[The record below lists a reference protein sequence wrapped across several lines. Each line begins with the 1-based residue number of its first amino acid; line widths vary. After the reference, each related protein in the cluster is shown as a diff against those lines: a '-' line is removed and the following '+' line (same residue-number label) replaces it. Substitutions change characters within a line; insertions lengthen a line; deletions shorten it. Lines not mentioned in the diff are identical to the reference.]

1 MASGSPTRS
10 RPVGRLAAALR
21 ALPNEPGVYRF
32 RDRDDDVL
40 YIGRAAQLR
49 SRVASY
55 WSDLGDR
62 SHLAPMVAGVTRVEA
77 VVCGSRH
84 EAAWLERNLL
94 EVALPPWNRTPGGQE
109 VPVLIGLDQSPASP
123 GLRVLH
129 LPAGAAADVQLF
141 GPYLGGLQIR
151 NAVSGLQRLHPL
163 GYTGS
168 RLSAAERGLA
178 EQRGVTEQHRAALGE
193 ALTRILRREPR
204 AVGRARTA
212 LTELR
217 RTAAASEAFELAA
230 RINAE
235 LEGLECVTSVQRVTT
250 LAAEEADITAVS
262 DGLVV
267 TFTIRGGRLNGWGTR
282 AADPHGVAALATA
295 SRRWRPFA
303 ERNAALAA
311 ALAGPGHR
319 STAEK

>member
-1 MASGSPTRS
+1 MVSCSSKRS
-10 RPVGRLAAALR
+10 RPVGRLSAAVR

-32 RDRDDDVL
+32 RDRDDHVL

-62 SHLAPMVAGVTRVEA
+62 SHLAPMVAAVIRVEA

-94 EVALPPWNRTPGGQE
+94 EVALPPWNRTAGGQE
-109 VPVLIGLDQSPASP
+109 VPVLIGLDHGPASP

-129 LPAGAAADVQLF
+129 LPSPVVSGTQLF
-141 GPYLGGLQIR
+141 GPYLGGLQVR
-151 NAVSGLQRLHPL
+151 HAVSGLQRLHPL

-178 EQRGVTEQHRAALGE
+178 EQRGVTAQDRAALGE
-193 ALTRILRREPR
+193 ALTRILRLQPR
-204 AVGRARTA
+204 AVDQARMA

-217 RTAAASEAFELAA
+217 HAAAASEAFELAA
-230 RINAE
+230 RINVE
-235 LEGLECVTSVQRVTT
+235 LEGLEWVTSIQRVTT
-250 LAAEEADITAVS
+250 FAAKEADITAVS
-262 DGLVV
+262 DGLAI
-267 TFTIRGGRLNGWGTR
+267 TFTIRAGRLNGWDTR
-282 AADPHGVAALATA
+282 AADPHEVDALATP
-295 SRRWRPFA
+295 RKRWRPFA

-311 ALAGPGHR
+311 ALAGPGDR